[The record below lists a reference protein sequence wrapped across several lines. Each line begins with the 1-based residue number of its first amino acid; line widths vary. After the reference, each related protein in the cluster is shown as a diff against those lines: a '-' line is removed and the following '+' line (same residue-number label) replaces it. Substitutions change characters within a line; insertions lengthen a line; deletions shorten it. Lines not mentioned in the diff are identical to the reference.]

1 MNAAQAMYE
10 KTSSARTVLV
20 QTLTYA
26 RAATRGKVMS
36 CRTIVVATTAASKLG
51 GSACLPAGG
60 DITGIAWPVMLKDMV
75 SISILKQGKA

>member
-1 MNAAQAMYE
+1 
-10 KTSSARTVLV
+10 
-20 QTLTYA
+20 
-26 RAATRGKVMS
+26 MS